1 MHQLC
6 FPSPRAT
13 WGMEKKGSQS
23 SYEFLRNI
31 DTLPT
36 THAPDAGAASRSA
49 RLNGYNCP

>member
-1 MHQLC
+1 MLP
-6 FPSPRAT
+6 FPLRNL
-13 WGMEKKGSQS
+13 GNGKKGSQS